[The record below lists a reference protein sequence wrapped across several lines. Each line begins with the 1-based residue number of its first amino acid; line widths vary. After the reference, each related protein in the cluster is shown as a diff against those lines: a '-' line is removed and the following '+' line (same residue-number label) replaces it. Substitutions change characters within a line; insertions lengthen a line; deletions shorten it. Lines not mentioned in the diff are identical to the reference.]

1 MIFFNQRKSQFR
13 DKGAKVIYGLSRYN
27 KLLGNKLELITNTKE
42 LNHKS
47 ALTDLIDW
55 ADSCLFCTSFFD
67 KKGLEHLL
75 PKLLSGISDRGMK
88 VKIFSNGEKEYT
100 KPHIIAKLKKYPKS
114 NILL

>member
-1 MIFFNQRKSQFR
+1 
-13 DKGAKVIYGLSRYN
+13 
-27 KLLGNKLELITNTKE
+27 LELITNTKE

-100 KPHIIAKLKKYPKS
+100 KPHIIAKLK
-114 NILL
+114 NIRNRTYCCDKERQAPSFKDIPF

>member
-1 MIFFNQRKSQFR
+1 
-13 DKGAKVIYGLSRYN
+13 VIYGLSRYN